1 MTVSFV
7 GAASAEATSLTLPAH
22 QSGDL
27 IVMLCYA
34 SGLGITVPAGWVH
47 HQSRLQFSPSTTVN
61 VSYRVAA
68 SSAEVSGTFPGTTYH
83 LLSLVYRDTAN
94 YIILGGGNNN
104 AGSSTGIGYPTLA
117 ASGASATGSVTMRQ
131 STGWIVGFATGNSNA
146 TDINTQIP
154 DVMTSRHVIT
164 GASVGESVAFDTN
177 AAVASFAAQTKTITP
192 TTQWYSVLAE
202 ILDTGLSKTAA
213 GGGMLV
219 HPGLSGGMRG

>member
-22 QSGDL
+22 QAGDL

-34 SGLGITVPAGWVH
+34 SGLGITIPADWVH
-47 HQSRLQFSPSTTVN
+47 HQQRLQFSPSTTVS

-83 LLSLVYRDTAN
+83 LLSLVYRDTTN
-94 YIILGGGNNN
+94 YIILGNGNNN
-104 AGSSTGIGYPTLA
+104 AGSGTGVQHPILPA
-117 ASGASATGSVTMRQ
+117 RGASTTGPVAMRQ
-131 STGWIVGFATGNSNA
+131 STGWIIGFATGNSNA
-146 TDINTQIP
+146 TDIDTQIP

-177 AAVASFAAQTKTITP
+177 AAVASFVAQTKTITP

-213 GGGMLV
+213 GGLLLPRAMD
-219 HPGLSGGMRG
+219 GGYAA